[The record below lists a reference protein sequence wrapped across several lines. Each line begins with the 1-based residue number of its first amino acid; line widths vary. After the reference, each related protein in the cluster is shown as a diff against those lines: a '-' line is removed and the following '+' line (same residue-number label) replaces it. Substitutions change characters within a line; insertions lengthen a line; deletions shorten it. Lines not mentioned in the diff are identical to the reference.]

1 MVEVD
6 LAAADALRAAWVF
19 FRRADTTSV
28 TSLSRP
34 AARRLLLQPR
44 AAPRRTSPTPGA
56 LEIRLSIDRL
66 SARICV
72 GQIPPLREDRTRATR
87 CITSAIRRDRRRFA
101 AVGCQAE
108 RCANPHD
115 VRAPTPPDA
124 LESRRNSPAV
134 TGPTVS
140 SDRPRAQPVPAR
152 AGRRCRR
159 SRSQMMPRGGRSPT
173 GRRPDRGAH
182 RPGDVR
188 KYSGVVGRNPSRPGH
203 GNSTARQAGCCDRA

>member
-1 MVEVD
+1 VPSKSGSPSTDSPHAYVPGK
-6 LAAADALRAAWVF
+6 
-19 FRRADTTSV
+19 SH
-28 TSLSRP
+28 P
-34 AARRLLLQPR
+34 CAR
-44 AAPRRTSPTPGA
+44 TG
-56 LEIRLSIDRL
+56 
-66 SARICV
+66 
-72 GQIPPLREDRTRATR
+72 TRATR

-101 AVGCQAE
+101 VRRMSAE

-115 VRAPTPPDA
+115 VRAPTLPDA

-134 TGPTVS
+134 TGPTLS

-159 SRSQMMPRGGRSPT
+159 SRSQMLPRGGRSPT

-203 GNSTARQAGCCDRA
+203 GNSTARQAGCCDRAYATRRWRLSS